1 MPSIPPA
8 GYSPASAFELVGHAA
23 APDPVAILADE
34 INPTTGDF
42 GSVDR
47 SATIADGLVI
57 TLLRTKRGSGASV
70 LEFGHRF
77 DELRHM
83 TADAPILA
91 ESLAREALAPATE
104 AGVVGF
110 RELAA
115 TANPLDPT
123 QLDTSIEYLDLLA
136 PEAEREQTLEF
147 SA

>member
-8 GYSPASAFELVGHAA
+8 GYSPASAFDLVGHAE

-34 INPTTGDF
+34 IDPTTGDF
-42 GSVDR
+42 ASVDR
-47 SATIADGLVI
+47 SASIADGLVI
-57 TLLRTKRGSGASV
+57 TLLRTKRGSGAAV
-70 LEFGHRF
+70 LEFGQRF
-77 DELRHM
+77 SELRHM

-91 ESLAREALAPATE
+91 ESLAREALAPATD

-110 RELAA
+110 RELVA
-115 TANPLDPT
+115 TANDRDPT

-136 PEAEREQTLEF
+136 PEAEREQSLEF